1 MNSAVQQ
8 DTLRNTALT
17 CAVSASTALIFQRGV
32 TECRHARIITAWR
45 VLYAHAGSA
54 VDKSVC
60 PRGVFFFRRLDGC
73 VILAYNCS
81 AEGVVGTDVRH
92 INRLSKDWYALIDE
106 THMMA
111 ILLYVCLFIRK
122 SQQVQ

>member
-1 MNSAVQQ
+1 M
-8 DTLRNTALT
+8 
-17 CAVSASTALIFQRGV
+17 
-32 TECRHARIITAWR
+32 
-45 VLYAHAGSA
+45 
-54 VDKSVC
+54 
-60 PRGVFFFRRLDGC
+60 RGVFFFRRLDGC

-111 ILLYVCLFIRK
+111 
-122 SQQVQ
+122 